1 MVRRLSTKPR
11 LDAAAWIDAALE
23 ALADEGQGAIRVE
36 PLAQRLGVTKGSF
49 YWHFRDREDL
59 LHRTLAQWQAARIAA
74 IREQAAEAANPKA
87 ALAALI
93 DIYARAPN
101 PKGLAVELAIR
112 ALARNQGAAA
122 DAVALVDAERLA
134 RVAELFARAGL
145 PPDQAQARALLFY
158 AFLFGQSLLG
168 GRRQPAKIAEA
179 ARMVL
184 TI

>member
-1 MVRRLSTKPR
+1 MASRLSTKPR
-11 LDAAAWIDAALE
+11 LDAVAWIAAALD
-23 ALADEGQGAIRVE
+23 ALAAEGQGAIRVE

-59 LHRTLAQWQAARIAA
+59 SNRTLLQWRDARIAA
-74 IREQAAEAANPKA
+74 IREQAEAATDPKA
-87 ALAALI
+87 ALAAMI

-112 ALARNQGAAA
+112 ALARNDDAAA
-122 DAVALVDAERLA
+122 DAVAAVDAERLA

-145 PPDQAQARALLFY
+145 PGEQAQARALLFY

-168 GRRQPAKIAEA
+168 GKRQTAKIAEA

-184 TI
+184 AI